1 MLAQCLIETGALAVA
16 GAGLGLG
23 ISAALSVGL
32 RAWVPD
38 LPRIDELAFG
48 GAVLSYTA
56 VAVVAVTALCGV
68 LPALRATQVSAA
80 SGLSGD
86 GRRTQVSGRHGL
98 QWLFVGVQVALAVVL
113 LAGSGLLIRSL
124 VELSR
129 VEPGFDASRV
139 LSFRLSGTYEDFEFL
154 EPRVGQILDEL
165 AELPGVEAAAISA
178 PVPGVLEDGTG
189 FDFGTREWERLEG
202 SPEERLVSD
211 FRVVSPS
218 YYSTMQITLV
228 AGELCKVPV
237 DGAVPE
243 VMVNGAFATR
253 YSPTASV
260 AGRTLYGSGSVTYR
274 IAGVVGDAR
283 EYGRGRT
290 ANPTVYP
297 CRTAYVNPASTF
309 LLRTRGDPASVVAAV
324 RAKAKEL
331 TPLRAVYDVAPLA
344 ERMGNE
350 YAEDRLRTTA
360 LTLFAAVAL
369 SLATLGVYGT
379 LSYVVSLRRREVGL
393 RVALG
398 AQQRQIV
405 AGFLAKALRVV
416 VVACVAGVA
425 LSLALSELLAGML
438 YGVSRVDPLSLGAV
452 IALVATVATVAAL
465 VPALRAA
472 RVDPMNV
479 LREE

>member
-1 MLAQCLIETGALAVA
+1 L
-16 GAGLGLG
+16 
-23 ISAALSVGL
+23 SAALRASV
-32 RAWVPD
+32 AD
-38 LPRIDELAFG
+38 LPRIEEHAFG
-48 GAVLSYTA
+48 GAVLPYTA
-56 VAVVAVTALCGV
+56 VAVVAVTALCGA

-80 SGLSGD
+80 SSLAGD
-86 GRRTQVSGRHGL
+86 ARRTAVSGRHAL
-98 QWLFVGVQVALAVVL
+98 QWLFVGVQVTLAVVL

-154 EPRVGQILDEL
+154 EPRVGEILDAL

-178 PVPGVLEDGTG
+178 PVPGVLDDGSG
-189 FDFGTREWERLEG
+189 FQFGTREWERLEG
-202 SPEERLVSD
+202 SPVEGPPLFGD

-218 YYSTMQITLV
+218 YYATMQIPLV
-228 AGELCKVPV
+228 AGELCSVPV
-237 DGAVPE
+237 EGAVPE
-243 VMVNGAFATR
+243 VMVNRAFATR
-253 YSPTASV
+253 YSPTTSIV
-260 AGRTLYGSGSVTYR
+260 GRTLYGSGNVTYR
-274 IAGVVGDAR
+274 IAGVVGNAR
-283 EYGRGRT
+283 EFGLGRAPG
-290 ANPTVYP
+290 PTVYP

-350 YAEDRLRTTA
+350 HARDRLRTTA
-360 LTLFAAVAL
+360 LTLFAGVAL

-405 AGFLAKALRVV
+405 AGFVGKALQVV
-416 VVACVAGVA
+416 GVACVAGVA

-452 IALVATVATVAAL
+452 IALVATVGTLAAL